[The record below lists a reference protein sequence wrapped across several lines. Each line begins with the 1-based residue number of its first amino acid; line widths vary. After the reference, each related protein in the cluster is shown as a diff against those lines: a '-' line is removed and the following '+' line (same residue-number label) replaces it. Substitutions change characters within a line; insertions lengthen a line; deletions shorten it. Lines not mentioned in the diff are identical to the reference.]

1 MFFSFRFFPPW
12 AAREIIQ
19 GNVETVVDSKLNQE
33 YNIEEATRMATVA
46 IWCIQDNE
54 EIRPAIGTVV
64 KMLEG
69 VVEVTV
75 PPPPK
80 LIQALVS
87 GESYR
92 GVDNGLSGTT
102 YSEGRGFSDLN
113 TGLSSAGSR
122 SSFGRPPSP

>member
-1 MFFSFRFFPPW
+1 M
-12 AAREIIQ
+12 
-19 GNVETVVDSKLNQE
+19 VDSRLNGG

-54 EIRPAIGTVV
+54 EIRPGMGTVV

-87 GESYR
+87 GDSYQ
-92 GVDNGLSGTT
+92 GLDNGLSGT
-102 YSEGRGFSDLN
+102 SCSQGRGCSDLI
-113 TGLSSAGSR
+113 TGLSSPASR
-122 SSFGRPPSP
+122 SSFARPNSP